1 MGWDLQSEMWPF
13 ISKYGKTG
21 DEVSSGDNQ
30 MQFANNSIREWDD
43 KRGME
48 KVNLNKLE
56 KWCAEYE
63 VPFDGRIK
71 KGN

>member
-30 MQFANNSIREWDD
+30 MQFANNSIRE
-43 KRGME
+43 
-48 KVNLNKLE
+48 
-56 KWCAEYE
+56 
-63 VPFDGRIK
+63 
-71 KGN
+71 